1 MFNKAK
7 YLMNL
12 EQNDSERHLY
22 KGIRH
27 KKSRKLNDAFNGFTK
42 LINDLNKVIE
52 INNNKY
58 NAFLYLFGKYQK
70 NIVQNL
76 EKAIAE
82 FDKEINLDKKNI
94 KSFFNKA
101 IFNMSK
107 LANKTN
113 NVI

>member
-12 EQNDSERHLY
+12 EQNDSKRHLY

-70 NIVQNL
+70 ILSKIWKKPLLNL
-76 EKAIAE
+76 I
-82 FDKEINLDKKNI
+82 KK
-94 KSFFNKA
+94 
-101 IFNMSK
+101 
-107 LANKTN
+107 
-113 NVI
+113 